1 MRIKLIAIAVAS
13 LFANGSAWAQYDSFV
28 WDGSAEL
35 GGRGVNTD
43 GGTRNGAF
51 GLYPTATVKPFTG
64 PADEAKA
71 QEYQNVNNGVIGV
84 LDVRGSSKN
93 YYMKFFGENFGR
105 DDQFVEARGGAYDVF
120 KAIVYQDRMPHNLSW
135 NALTPLYNTWS
146 NLQQGPA
153 GTYPQAQN
161 PAAWNTFDYGIQR
174 NTTGGAIEVSAR
186 SPFFFRA
193 DYNEVQ
199 TTGTRPGSGQL
210 GTGSGNGLI
219 EFGIPTEYK
228 TKNALFE
235 GGYTAKTWNVKIA
248 YLDSKFSNSID
259 SMQWTNFYM
268 RSALD
273 ASLLPPDNELKKWSI
288 HATARELPLDS
299 TFLLRASQ
307 SKLTNSVDLGGG
319 SVATPWN
326 SSLKPTSNATQPSNL
341 QPTGVGY
348 LITAPTSSTFDG
360 EEKTTSVQA
369 SITSTLMKGL
379 DSRVYYN
386 YYDKAND
393 STSIGYAKGSQGS
406 NCAAGTTSATCFV
419 IAADPAGEL
428 FGYTKN
434 EAGLD
439 LIYRIGP
446 RQKLVGNYTWYK
458 IDRELEPA
466 PSTTDNRVWVEYRNS
481 MWEGLSGR
489 LKYQYLQQ
497 RSDFDPSVTNNSSGQ
512 TSAQVPYYFRAYD
525 VANYDQNMVK
535 LVVDWNPIPL
545 LDIGIGATWRKTD
558 YKDFYY
564 GRNDDKRQVYDASI
578 AYGDPDKLRLSAI
591 GNWGKTQF
599 NQAYRNTSS
608 GASPLPGGHADCH
621 HVRLGHE

>member
-28 WDGSAEL
+28 WDGSAEI

-51 GLYPTATVKPFTG
+51 GLYPGSTVKPFTG

-93 YYMKFFGENFGR
+93 YYLKFFGENFGR

-146 NLQQGPA
+146 NLQQGPG

-248 YLDSKFSNSID
+248 FLDSKFSNSID
-259 SMQWTNFYM
+259 TMQWTNFYM

-273 ASLLPPDNELKKWSI
+273 TSLLPPDNELKKWSL
-288 HATARELPLDS
+288 HAPARELPLDS
-299 TFLLRASQ
+299 TFLLRAS
-307 SKLTNSVDLGGG
+307 
-319 SVATPWN
+319 
-326 SSLKPTSNATQPSNL
+326 
-341 QPTGVGY
+341 
-348 LITAPTSSTFDG
+348 
-360 EEKTTSVQA
+360 
-369 SITSTLMKGL
+369 
-379 DSRVYYN
+379 
-386 YYDKAND
+386 
-393 STSIGYAKGSQGS
+393 
-406 NCAAGTTSATCFV
+406 
-419 IAADPAGEL
+419 
-428 FGYTKN
+428 
-434 EAGLD
+434 
-439 LIYRIGP
+439 
-446 RQKLVGNYTWYK
+446 
-458 IDRELEPA
+458 
-466 PSTTDNRVWVEYRNS
+466 
-481 MWEGLSGR
+481 
-489 LKYQYLQQ
+489 
-497 RSDFDPSVTNNSSGQ
+497 
-512 TSAQVPYYFRAYD
+512 
-525 VANYDQNMVK
+525 
-535 LVVDWNPIPL
+535 
-545 LDIGIGATWRKTD
+545 
-558 YKDFYY
+558 
-564 GRNDDKRQVYDASI
+564 
-578 AYGDPDKLRLSAI
+578 
-591 GNWGKTQF
+591 
-599 NQAYRNTSS
+599 
-608 GASPLPGGHADCH
+608 
-621 HVRLGHE
+621 